1 MPLADLRASLRIF
14 ATPAAILVLAALL
27 AAFAPPLPD
36 SLAGLYALGPYAA
49 LLAACAVC
57 LWFNRGRDF
66 VLALSILAAFA
77 GWRFALGWGASE
89 VPAKAAYAAMV
100 LLVPLNA
107 LLAFALPERG
117 VRYHGSW
124 RWLVLIAAEALLV
137 LWIGSSGR
145 SSLSGAAWQG
155 ILNHWL
161 VSGPPVPLAGRLM
174 IGAAFALAAWRCFP
188 DYRPMQVGTAGAI
201 LIYFIGC
208 HWAASNATAA
218 LFVSATGVAI
228 MVAVIQESHT
238 MAFRDGLTGL
248 PNRRAL
254 EDDLKALGPHYTLAM
269 ADVDHFKGFNDTH
282 GHDIG
287 DQVLRLVASK
297 LADVQ
302 GGGKAFR
309 YGGEEFT
316 VLFPDTA
323 VEDALPHLEAIREAV
338 QDYRMAMRGED
349 RPKDVN
355 QGSQKRGAMEV
366 EKTLSVTISIGAAG
380 PKEEGG
386 KPEQVL
392 KAADEALYRAKQG
405 GRNRV
410 SL

>member
-1 MPLADLRASLRIF
+1 MIWPIASLRIL
-14 ATPAAILVLAALL
+14 ATPVAILVLTGLL
-27 AAFAPPLPD
+27 AAFAPPLPA

-77 GWRFALGWGASE
+77 GWRFALGWGAGE

-100 LLVPLNA
+100 LLVPFNA

-124 RWLVLIAAEALLV
+124 RWLVLVAAEALLV
-137 LWIGSSGR
+137 TWIGSSGR
-145 SSLSGAAWQG
+145 SALSGAAWQG
-155 ILNHWL
+155 ILDHWL

-174 IGAAFALAAWRCFP
+174 VGAAFALAAWRCFP
-188 DYRPMQVGTAGAI
+188 DYRPLQVGTTGAV
-201 LIYFIGC
+201 LIYFVGC
-208 HWAASNATAA
+208 HWAASTATAA
-218 LFVSATGVAI
+218 LFVSAAGIAI
-228 MVAVIQESHT
+228 VVAVIQESHT

-297 LADVQ
+297 LAEVQ

-323 VEDALPHLEAIREAV
+323 VEDALPHLEVIRAAV
-338 QDYRMAMRGED
+338 EDYRMAMRGED
-349 RPKDVN
+349 RPKDVK
-355 QGSQKRGAMEV
+355 QGSQKRGAAEV
-366 EKTLSVTISIGAAG
+366 DKTLSVTISIGAAG

-386 KPEQVL
+386 KPELVL

>member
-1 MPLADLRASLRIF
+1 MNRSSLRTF
-14 ATPAAILVLAALL
+14 ATPVAVLVLTVLIATL
-27 AAFAPPLPD
+27 APPLPA
-36 SLAGLYALGPYAA
+36 SLVGLRTLGPYTA
-49 LLAACAVC
+49 LIAACAAC

-66 VLALSILAAFA
+66 VLALSILAAYA
-77 GWRFALGWGASE
+77 GWRFALGWGAGE

-100 LLVPLNA
+100 LLAPFNA

-145 SSLSGAAWQG
+145 SVLSGAAWQG
-155 ILNHWL
+155 ILDHWL
-161 VSGPPVPLAGRLM
+161 FSGPPVPLAGRVM
-174 IGAAFALAAWRCFP
+174 IGAAFALAAWRCWP
-188 DYRPMQVGTAGAI
+188 EYRPLQVGTAGAI

-208 HWAASNATAA
+208 HWAGTRGTAA
-218 LFVSATGVAI
+218 LFVSAAGIAI
-228 MVAVIQESHT
+228 VVAVIQESHR
-238 MAFRDGLTGL
+238 MAFRDGLTSL

-254 EDDLKALGPHYTLAM
+254 EDELKALGPQYTLAM

-287 DQVLRLVASK
+287 DQVLRLVAAR
-297 LADVQ
+297 LAEVE

-316 VLFPDTA
+316 VLFPDMA
-323 VEDALPHLEAIREAV
+323 VEDALPHLEVIRDAV
-338 QDYRMAMRGED
+338 ERYRMAMRGED
-349 RPKDVN
+349 RPKDVKR
-355 QGSQKRGAMEV
+355 GSQQRGAGEV

-380 PKEEGG
+380 PKAGE
-386 KPEQVL
+386 KPELVL

>member
-1 MPLADLRASLRIF
+1 MTSTIASLRIF
-14 ATPAAILVLAALL
+14 ATPAAILVLTALTAAL
-27 AAFAPPLPD
+27 APPLPD
-36 SLAGLYALGPYAA
+36 SLAGLYTLGPYAA

-57 LWFNRGRDF
+57 LWFNRGRDL

-77 GWRFALGWGASE
+77 GWRFALGWGADG

-117 VRYHGSW
+117 VRYHGRW
-124 RWLVLIAAEALLV
+124 RWLVLIAAEVLLV
-137 LWIGSSGR
+137 TWIGSSGR
-145 SSLSGAAWQG
+145 SAFSGAAWQG

-161 VSGPPVPLAGRLM
+161 LSGPPVPLAGRVM

-208 HWAASNATAA
+208 HWAASAATAA
-218 LFVSATGVAI
+218 LFVSAAGVAI

-254 EDDLKALGPHYTLAM
+254 EDDLRALGPHYTLAM

-287 DQVLRLVASK
+287 DQVLRLVASR
-297 LADVQ
+297 LAEVQ

-316 VLFPDTA
+316 VLFQDAA
-323 VEDALPHLEAIREAV
+323 VEDALPHLEAIRESV
-338 QDYRMAMRGED
+338 EHYRMAMRGED
-349 RPKDVN
+349 RPKDVR
-355 QGSQKRGAMEV
+355 QGSHKRGAADV

-380 PKEEGG
+380 PREGE
-386 KPEQVL
+386 KPELVL
-392 KAADEALYRAKQG
+392 KAADEALYRAKKG

-410 SL
+410 ST